1 MNSKFLTATLLGT
14 AAMAMSA
21 CSTSRV
27 SSDAKKD
34 NAHQETKAYV
44 DVDNLTLSDA
54 QRDMV
59 TRNNEFGLRL
69 FKKVAGMDSRVVS
82 PLSVTYL
89 MGMLAN
95 GAEGQTRQEILST
108 LGWDKGAEGKDALE
122 EANELACTMM
132 QSLTR
137 KDQAISVDVSNYVAV
152 NHQLKLK
159 DSFRRTVTDYYQA
172 GVEALDFA
180 SPKTVGHINGW
191 CSERTHGMIPSIIDQ
206 TSPQD
211 VSYLINAI
219 YFNGT
224 WADKF
229 DKQDTHIE
237 PFRGYTRDIKRVP
250 MMHRNGEYF
259 YASGNDFDAV
269 QIPYGDRSFQMTVIL
284 PHEGKAAHE
293 VFANMTAEQ
302 LTQLRHNMS
311 KCIVDLKLPRFTTE
325 VEQPL
330 NEVISS
336 LGAPTIFTPS
346 ANFEAL
352 ASGQF
357 FVSKMLQKAKI
368 EVSEEGTKAAA
379 VTAAIMTM
387 SARIDEE
394 PRRVNFH
401 ADHPFIYLITEA
413 RTGAILFIGQYTG
426 E

>member
-108 LGWDKGAEGKDALE
+108 LSWDKGAEGKDALE

-284 PHEGKAAHE
+284 
-293 VFANMTAEQ
+293 
-302 LTQLRHNMS
+302 RHDMS

-379 VTAAIMTM
+379 VTAAIVTM
-387 SARIDEE
+387 SAFNPEE
-394 PRRVNFH
+394 PKRVNFH